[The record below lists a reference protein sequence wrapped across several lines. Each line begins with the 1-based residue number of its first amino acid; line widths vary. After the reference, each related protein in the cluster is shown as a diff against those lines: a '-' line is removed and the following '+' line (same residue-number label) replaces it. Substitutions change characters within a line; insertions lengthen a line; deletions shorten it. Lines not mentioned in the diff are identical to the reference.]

1 VVKKNSGSIS
11 VSPSQF
17 AERILDV
24 LSALPPPLHCQNCG
38 SAVIHQDTTLSYNGK
53 VSKIQLPICPKCN
66 QKDEQVNTPANRKV
80 A

>member
-17 AERILDV
+17 AGRILEV
-24 LSALPPPLHCQNCG
+24 LSALPPLPHCQNCG
-38 SAVIHQDTTLSYNGK
+38 SAVTHRNATLSYKGK
-53 VSKIQLPICPKCN
+53 VVIIQLPICLKCD
-66 QKDEQVNTPANRKV
+66 QKDEQVNTTANRKV